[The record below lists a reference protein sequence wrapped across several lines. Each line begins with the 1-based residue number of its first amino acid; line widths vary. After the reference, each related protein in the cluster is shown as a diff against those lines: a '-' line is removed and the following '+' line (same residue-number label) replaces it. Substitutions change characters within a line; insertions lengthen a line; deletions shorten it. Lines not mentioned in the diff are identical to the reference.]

1 MSLKTAVLLPAAGSS
16 RRFKGKKK
24 KQFMDI
30 DGRAVFLR
38 TVERFADRDDVVQMV
53 MAIPAEDEELFTI
66 KWGASLGFHGVKVII
81 GAAER
86 YQTVQKLLGEVRNDV
101 DLVALHDAVRPCVTK
116 ELIDKVF
123 TAAGET
129 GAAILGHRLVGTI
142 KRAGD
147 DSNIA
152 ETVSRGD
159 LWEAQTPQVFKKEI
173 IYKAYE
179 QIDKVKAEI
188 TDDAQ
193 LVEAAGFTVK
203 IVESD
208 ASNIKITTKTDIT
221 IAGAILKAQD
231 AKKKPKGP
239 VGPWEAE
246 AQW

>member
-38 TVERFADRDDVVQMV
+38 TAELFAERDDVAQIV

-66 KWGASLGFHGVKVII
+66 KWGASVGFHGIKVII
-81 GAAER
+81 GADER
-86 YQTVQKLLGEVRNDV
+86 FQTVQKLLGELKDDV
-101 DLVALHDAVRPCVTK
+101 DMVALHDAVRPCVTK

-123 TAAGET
+123 TTAGET

-147 DSNIA
+147 DGNIA
-152 ETVSRGD
+152 ETVDRSE

-173 IYKAYE
+173 ILKAYE
-179 QIDKVKAEI
+179 QIDKVKESI

-193 LVEAAGFTVK
+193 LVEATGVTVQ
-203 IVESD
+203 IVESE
-208 ASNIKITTKTDIT
+208 AGNIKITSNDDIA
-221 IAGAILKAQD
+221 IAGAILKARESRR
-231 AKKKPKGP
+231 KPKKAM
-239 VGPWEAE
+239 GPWEAE